1 MTQSWFYLKLCELL
15 SVGLGQVLKLL
26 LHPVEHQFDLLIEPS
41 QVLQILILFDPALLF
56 STVQKREPSYKQW
69 L

>member
-1 MTQSWFYLKLCELL
+1 MTQIWFYLKLCELL

-26 LHPVEHQFDLLIEPS
+26 LHTVEHQFDLLIEPS

-56 STVQKREPSYKQW
+56 SKVQKREPSYKQW